1 MYGDRGLYAQKRLK
15 RKVECGGY
23 ATNFKWRAFEE
34 TNVCAKISRQAKDNN
49 KNSRSNSNQQQP
61 LPASHDKSIDSLIQ
75 AAMASTGFTQQQRQQ
90 EQKQPSPPPEQYQN
104 DVPAV
109 PVTCEMVSAK
119 SIPSPSTMGDITDLP
134 SLSPTFES
142 TPTSSSCT
150 RFESL
155 SPTLS
160 NMFGDNFIFNIPS
173 PKDLDPLD
181 KPKDENDVEEE
192 VVNRKKSPSPGAL
205 ISMAANNT
213 TSKTFQNWIADFFD
227 TSSRSSPF
235 PSMGGIP
242 QPLTDDHTKTINLFD
257 RYTAGILSIK
267 DGPTEN
273 PWRTVLLP
281 LAHDHGA
288 LFHAVGAMTK
298 FHNARQ
304 DQEMRAQAVQHMKQ
318 SFEMLGEGL
327 NNKTLPP
334 NVALAT
340 TISLAVAEGWDL
352 TRYSTGISHL
362 KRATKILR
370 QLINQYKNM
379 PLPPWLQFL
388 FNSWLY
394 YDVVARLTAEEEES
408 PEERSLVEMTDD
420 EDEEDDNDD
429 KETNNQQQTP
439 ADLLETLLNNQV
451 FDDSSPEASESPEP
465 FPDHRKRRSS
475 SNGSSTKRRRYSTA
489 GRFVFKE
496 HLFSSQ
502 KEEVDPLLGCGHT
515 LFPLVGKVASLV
527 QRVRK
532 MDKNS
537 LSIVSEAVELKHQL
551 ETWNTT
557 LSKRMT
563 LVEDPTW
570 DLNSCL
576 STAEAYRY
584 SALLYLHQAVP
595 EVPSL
600 RSHELAEKV
609 MMLLAS
615 IPMSSGCR
623 VVSIFPLLIAGCE
636 AEGEERNWVLERWQ
650 MLSERMW
657 IGNIDRTIDVV
668 KEVWSRKDYCRR
680 QREKK
685 QAQEASESDKIIA
698 RRSSKDIASSIASRV
713 AQAFGGTSDSTN
725 DEDDLDYNNGIKGW
739 CHWSMVM
746 KEWGWEIILVQLTS
760 GHLRCSKLPD
770 GILDG
775 FWGHAP
781 RPPEL
786 ASLEAMGSGR
796 LVLFVEASQSHG
808 GRG

>member
-1 MYGDRGLYAQKRLK
+1 
-15 RKVECGGY
+15 
-23 ATNFKWRAFEE
+23 
-34 TNVCAKISRQAKDNN
+34 
-49 KNSRSNSNQQQP
+49 
-61 LPASHDKSIDSLIQ
+61 
-75 AAMASTGFTQQQRQQ
+75 MASTGFTQQQQ
-90 EQKQPSPPPEQYQN
+90 QKQPSIGPGPSPPPEEYQN
-104 DVPAV
+104 DIPA
-109 PVTCEMVSAK
+109 CEMVSAK
-119 SIPSPSTMGDITDLP
+119 SIPSPTTVGDITDLP
-134 SLSPTFES
+134 SLSPTFDS

-160 NMFGDNFIFNIPS
+160 NMFGTNSDNFIFNIPS

-181 KPKDENDVEEE
+181 SNTKPTKVENDVEEE
-192 VVNRKKSPSPGAL
+192 IVNRKKSPSPGAL

-213 TSKTFQNWIADFFD
+213 TSKAFQNWISDFFD
-227 TSSRSSPF
+227 TSRSSPF
-235 PSMGGIP
+235 PTMSGIP

-288 LFHAVGAMTK
+288 LFHAVGAMAK

-420 EDEEDDNDD
+420 EDEEDDDRNDND
-429 KETNNQQQTP
+429 NNVTNNGADQQQTP

-465 FPDHRKRRSS
+465 FQNHGKRRSS

-489 GRFVFKE
+489 GNFVFKE

-532 MDKNS
+532 LDKNS
-537 LSIVSEAVELKHQL
+537 LTIVSEAVELKHQL

-636 AEGEERNWVLERWQ
+636 AEGDERNWVLERWQ

-668 KEVWSRKDYCRR
+668 KEVWARKDYCRR

-685 QAQEASESDKIIA
+685 PSEEASESDKIIA

-713 AQAFGGTSDSTN
+713 AQAFGGASDSTN
-725 DEDDLDYNNGIKGW
+725 NQDDLDYNNGIKGW

-746 KEWGWEIILVQLTS
+746 KEWGWEIIL
-760 GHLRCSKLPD
+760 G
-770 GILDG
+770 
-775 FWGHAP
+775 
-781 RPPEL
+781 
-786 ASLEAMGSGR
+786 
-796 LVLFVEASQSHG
+796 
-808 GRG
+808 

>member
-1 MYGDRGLYAQKRLK
+1 
-15 RKVECGGY
+15 
-23 ATNFKWRAFEE
+23 
-34 TNVCAKISRQAKDNN
+34 
-49 KNSRSNSNQQQP
+49 
-61 LPASHDKSIDSLIQ
+61 
-75 AAMASTGFTQQQRQQ
+75 MASTGFTQQQQ
-90 EQKQPSPPPEQYQN
+90 QKQPSIGPGPSPPPEEYQN
-104 DVPAV
+104 DIPA
-109 PVTCEMVSAK
+109 CEMVSAK
-119 SIPSPSTMGDITDLP
+119 SIPSPTTVGDITDLP
-134 SLSPTFES
+134 SLSPTFDS

-160 NMFGDNFIFNIPS
+160 NMFGTNSDNFIFNIPS

-181 KPKDENDVEEE
+181 SNTKPTKEENDVEEE
-192 VVNRKKSPSPGAL
+192 IVNRKKSPSPGAL

-213 TSKTFQNWIADFFD
+213 TSKAFQNWISDFFD
-227 TSSRSSPF
+227 TSRSSPF
-235 PSMGGIP
+235 PTMSGIP

-288 LFHAVGAMTK
+288 LFHAVGAMAK

-420 EDEEDDNDD
+420 EDEEDDDRNDND
-429 KETNNQQQTP
+429 NNVTNTGADQQQTP

-465 FPDHRKRRSS
+465 FQNHGKRRSS

-489 GRFVFKE
+489 GNFVFKE

-532 MDKNS
+532 LDKNS
-537 LSIVSEAVELKHQL
+537 LTIVSEAVELKHQL

-636 AEGEERNWVLERWQ
+636 AEGDERNWVLERWQ

-668 KEVWSRKDYCRR
+668 KEVWARKDYCRR

-685 QAQEASESDKIIA
+685 PSEEASESDKIIA

-713 AQAFGGTSDSTN
+713 AQAFGGASDSTN
-725 DEDDLDYNNGIKGW
+725 NQDDLDYNNGIKGW

-746 KEWGWEIILVQLTS
+746 KEWGWEIIL
-760 GHLRCSKLPD
+760 G
-770 GILDG
+770 
-775 FWGHAP
+775 
-781 RPPEL
+781 
-786 ASLEAMGSGR
+786 
-796 LVLFVEASQSHG
+796 
-808 GRG
+808 

>member
-1 MYGDRGLYAQKRLK
+1 
-15 RKVECGGY
+15 
-23 ATNFKWRAFEE
+23 
-34 TNVCAKISRQAKDNN
+34 
-49 KNSRSNSNQQQP
+49 
-61 LPASHDKSIDSLIQ
+61 
-75 AAMASTGFTQQQRQQ
+75 MASTGFTQQQPP
-90 EQKQPSPPPEQYQN
+90 KQVGGGARGPSPPPEQYQN
-104 DVPAV
+104 GNMPPV
-109 PVTCEMVSAK
+109 PVTCEMVNAK
-119 SIPSPSTMGDITDLP
+119 SIPSPTTMGDSSDITDLP
-134 SLSPTFES
+134 SLSPTFAS

-155 SPTLS
+155 SPSLS
-160 NMFGDNFIFNIPS
+160 NIFGTNNDNFVFNIPS
-173 PKDLDPLD
+173 PKDLEPLETTATT
-181 KPKDENDVEEE
+181 KPKDESGVEEE
-192 VVNRKKSPSPGAL
+192 IVNRKKSPSPGAL

-213 TSKTFQNWIADFFD
+213 TSKSFQNWISDFFD
-227 TSSRSSPF
+227 TSTRSSSPF
-235 PSMGGIP
+235 STMGGIP

-288 LFHAVGAMTK
+288 LFHAVGAMAK

-304 DQEMRAQAVQHMKQ
+304 DQEMRSQAVQHMRQ

-394 YDVVARLTAEEEES
+394 YDVVARLTAEDEES

-420 EDEEDDNDD
+420 EDEDDDQNDND
-429 KETNNQQQTP
+429 KNETNNSPNQQQNP
-439 ADLLETLLNNQV
+439 SDILETLLNNQV
-451 FDDSSPEASESPEP
+451 FDDSSPEASESPESLT
-465 FPDHRKRRSS
+465 DHRKRRSS
-475 SNGSSTKRRRYSTA
+475 SNGSLTKRRRYSTA
-489 GRFVFKE
+489 AGSFVFKE
-496 HLFSSQ
+496 HLFTGQ

-532 MDKNS
+532 LDKNS
-537 LSIVSEAVELKHQL
+537 LTVVSEAVELKHQL

-636 AEGEERNWVLERWQ
+636 AEGDERNWVLERWQ

-657 IGNIDRTIDVV
+657 IGNIDRTVDVV

-680 QREKK
+680 QREQK
-685 QAQEASESDKIIA
+685 QQETSESDKIIA

-713 AQAFGGTSDSTN
+713 AQAFGGSFDSPN

-746 KEWGWEIILVQLTS
+746 KEWGWEIIL
-760 GHLRCSKLPD
+760 G
-770 GILDG
+770 
-775 FWGHAP
+775 
-781 RPPEL
+781 
-786 ASLEAMGSGR
+786 
-796 LVLFVEASQSHG
+796 
-808 GRG
+808 